1 MEDVPDEP
9 EDFETIIVRKIKYK
23 QIRDERYDTKGRR
36 ITKGTGYSINFDT
49 LITVCVFNPNEEVV

>member
-1 MEDVPDEP
+1 M
-9 EDFETIIVRKIKYK
+9 RKIKYK